1 MTGTEDLLRAAM
13 ARFTQDV
20 RVPSGLPARAARHL
34 RRRRAAVAA
43 SVAASLAAVTVAAA
57 ALTAAGPGPDTAAPG
72 QDSQP

>member
-43 SVAASLAAVTVAAA
+43 TVTASLAATF
-57 ALTAAGPGPDTAAPG
+57 
-72 QDSQP
+72 